1 MTMKSTGIAFKN
13 LQHFEGCDQY
23 ACRYLDGLHVKGG
36 GEVVWSRVPP
46 GGETVVSGEYVHP
59 LPHPASLALPLLP
72 HFCGPLFHCLKRSS
86 EREQMDYK
94 CIQI

>member
-1 MTMKSTGIAFKN
+1 MTHKP
-13 LQHFEGCDQY
+13 
-23 ACRYLDGLHVKGG
+23 YLDGLHVKGG

-72 HFCGPLFHCLKRSS
+72 HFCGPLFHSLKRHS

-94 CIQI
+94 CIQIYKKQRAINVFILFTSRAP